1 MAAAFT
7 LIIETSTPRASVA
20 VAMAD
25 GSIEQHEFS
34 SDRNHNSAL
43 FAPLQ
48 KLLEAQRPL
57 LPGLVIV
64 GSGPGSYSGTRVG
77 IAAAQGVAIAAG
89 CGVVAMPSILAVDSV
104 RKSGRGLAIGD
115 ARRDSFWTAEI
126 KDAALAEAP
135 LLTDLSG
142 LEQAVAIAIADGT
155 AVFCFED
162 PDRFPLPA
170 EMRVHVKTALPDASR
185 LWQAWE
191 ASSVAARERWAAL
204 TPEPIYLK
212 PPHITP
218 AKKGSQGAAV

>member
-43 FAPLQ
+43 FAPLE
-48 KLLEAQRPL
+48 KLLEARRPL

-89 CGVVAMPSILAVDSV
+89 CTVVAVPSILAVDSV
-104 RKSGRGLAIGD
+104 RNGGRGLAIGD
-115 ARRDSFWTAEI
+115 ARRGSFWTAEI
-126 KDAALAEAP
+126 GDAILADAP
-135 LLTDLSG
+135 LLTDLTG
-142 LEQAVAIAIADGT
+142 LEEAVAIAIREGT
-155 AVFCFED
+155 AVFSFED
-162 PDRFPLPA
+162 PERFPLPA
-170 EMRVHVKTALPDASR
+170 EMLVHVKTDLPDASR
-185 LWQAWE
+185 LWQAWN
-191 ASSVAARERWAAL
+191 ASSVATREGWAAI

-218 AKKGSQGAAV
+218 GKKVIR